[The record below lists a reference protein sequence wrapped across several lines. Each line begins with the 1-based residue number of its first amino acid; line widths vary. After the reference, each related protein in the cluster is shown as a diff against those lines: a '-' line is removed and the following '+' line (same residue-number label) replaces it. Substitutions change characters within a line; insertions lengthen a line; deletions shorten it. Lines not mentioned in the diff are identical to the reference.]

1 MLANS
6 LGVSCGGNLTLSSFC
21 PKLFCKIKDQ
31 TSWQTF
37 ARALYSAYTITHLI
51 LGGNNG
57 LQNVQRSGRPSL
69 VRGRDSLRCRNR
81 IPRGRSSFRVRRPE
95 QSALDTHANTYFVKY
110 LLTNYFVLVI
120 LCLTINEAINMRT
133 YTFRRECGHTVRG
146 TNKAKSLAR
155 PCNDCILRILE
166 SESLP
171 RGFHFWSESLQT
183 KWIKDKLN
191 ARVRSLTVTTCQ
203 TLNQSTGRK

>member
-1 MLANS
+1 M
-6 LGVSCGGNLTLSSFC
+6 GVSYGGNLTLSTFC
-21 PKLFCKIKDQ
+21 PNLFCKIPLDKLVC
-31 TSWQTF
+31 TRYILRTRLFTLSW
-37 ARALYSAYTITHLI
+37 
-51 LGGNNG
+51 GGNNG
-57 LQNVQRSGRPSL
+57 LQNVRRSGRPSL
-69 VRGRDSLRCRNR
+69 VRGRDSLRCRNG